1 MNLGAQRPRLRVL
14 EAVRIRARLSSLFT
28 RPWGAAEAAT
38 AIKTGD
44 HGTFELLLSPLPEA
58 LGFG

>member
-1 MNLGAQRPRLRVL
+1 MNLGAQRLRLRVQ

-28 RPWGAAEAAT
+28 RPWAIKTAT

-44 HGTFELLLSPLPEA
+44 HGTFELLLSALPEA